1 MTAQHQFIRNPALPW
16 AELRISQQSA
26 QCYRLHTHAE
36 YSMGLVDAGESLFH
50 HDNGPEHISAG
61 HVVFVEAGHWHACNP
76 SPSEPWS
83 YRMLYLDAAW
93 LHAQLGV
100 QSLHFVQRAIRKTA
114 ISAQAH
120 ALCKG
125 FANAQTPELQTAW
138 QADLLSL
145 LQCVGSEQINATASA
160 PSAVQAVLQ
169 RLHQQPE
176 ADCSIEAMAEDC
188 GLSASQLIRQFRAT
202 LGVTPGA
209 YRLNL
214 RVNGARQLLA
224 QGWPLAEA
232 ALQMGFADQAHLQ
245 RAFKSHHALTPGRY
259 AHAAPGAVTTHTA
272 TAPL

>member
-1 MTAQHQFIRNPALPW
+1 MSTQHQFIRNPALPW
-16 AELRISQQSA
+16 AELRISQQSV
-26 QCYRLHTHAE
+26 QCYRLHTHTE
-36 YSMGLVDAGESLFH
+36 YAIGLVDAGESLFH

-76 SPSEPWS
+76 SLSQPWS

-100 QSLHFVQRAIRKTA
+100 ESLHFAQRAMRKTA
-114 ISAQAH
+114 ISAQVR
-120 ALCKG
+120 ALCAG
-125 FANAQTPELQTAW
+125 FATAHTPKQQAAW
-138 QADLLSL
+138 QADLQGL
-145 LQCVGSEQINATASA
+145 LQCVGSVPVNASANA
-160 PSAVQAVLQ
+160 PSAVRAVLK

-188 GLSASQLIRQFRAT
+188 GLSASQLIRQFRAAV
-202 LGVTPGA
+202 GVTPGA

-224 QGWPLAEA
+224 QGWPLADA
-232 ALQMGFADQAHLQ
+232 ALHMGFADQAHLQ

-259 AHAAPGAVTTHTA
+259 AHAAPAQ
-272 TAPL
+272 